1 MKRNRRQGA
10 ELSPEQRAA
19 IIAKHEDGHTPTK
32 LAREFGCA
40 RSTIYDTLERFK
52 QHNAVESLPR
62 SGCPVKISNRAE
74 RQVYRLA
81 RRHPDWGYEALRS
94 QIPDP
99 PSKSTI
105 RSILIKPLKR
115 PKEYAF

>member
-19 IIAKHEDGHTPTK
+19 IIAKHED
-32 LAREFGCA
+32 GCA

-105 RSILIKPLKR
+105 RSILIKYGLR
-115 PKEYAF
+115 GARSR